1 MKKKRWNEIVFP
13 KLLVSKAPKT
23 TKTKSFKVSGGEGAN
38 TVKSLKG
45 LAKPI
50 PKVKNRALT
59 RGDYLGGRTSQGK
72 KAWNVYKDTLIDDRA
87 KTKMTISKWV
97 DMTKGEMEGEGAIS
111 GQKRMVKTVD
121 TGQAFWTDAYTGD
134 RIHKR
139 GGKEGTSIDHTVSI
153 DRAIRSGKFDTPKKA
168 QGFGIFINNLVVTK
182 GSTNTAK
189 GSKDLGEF
197 TPAHEPKKYAKR
209 YGKVMGD
216 LGMVMTHGE
225 GQAYKNMTG
234 KEAPT
239 EVQHILDMKRGEEIS
254 DSQERRDM
262 WMMKGTKRN
271 K

>member
-1 MKKKRWNEIVFP
+1 MKKERWNEIVFP

-59 RGDYLGGRTSQGK
+59 RGDYLGGKTTQGK
-72 KAWNVYKDTLIDDRA
+72 KAWNVYKDTLIEDRA

-121 TGQAFWTDAYTGD
+121 TKQAFWTDAYTGE
-134 RIHKR
+134 RIHKK
-139 GGKEGTSIDHTVSI
+139 GGPEGTSMDHTVSI
-153 DRAIRSGKFDTPKKA
+153 DRFIRSGKFNTKAKA
-168 QGFGIFINNLVVTK
+168 QNAGLYLKNLVITS
-182 GSTNTAK
+182 GATNTKK
-189 GSKDLGEF
+189 GAKDLGEF
-197 TPAHEPKKYAKR
+197 TPTHQPKKYAKR
-209 YGKVMGD
+209 YGNVMSK

-225 GQAYKNMTG
+225 GKAYKNMTG
-234 KEAPT
+234 EEAPT

-254 DSQERRDM
+254 KSQERRDM
-262 WMMKGTKRN
+262 WMMRGRKK
-271 K
+271 